1 MAAFE
6 SKLIAILCADVKDYS
21 RHIQRDEEG
30 TIQRLKEFRLTFDQT
45 IAGYGGRIANTA
57 GDSVVAE
64 FATVKDAV
72 TCAVTAQKNLAE
84 KNKSLPAPDRLFFR
98 IGIHLG
104 DVIRDG
110 KDILGD
116 GVNIAARIEST
127 AEPGGIALS
136 GSVYDSIK
144 NKLPYRYEF
153 QGEQQLKNIDEPVR
167 VYKVVLETVTAG
179 AIADQPAET
188 IVPSTPHFLRFTPV
202 SIVVALVVLA
212 IAVLLGIF
220 YLPAEPGKEQT
231 NQQATVTEPVA
242 TPAVVE
248 PPSIAVLPFTNMSP
262 EPEQEYF
269 TDGLS
274 EELINHLAQIQG
286 LRVIGRT
293 SCFVFKGKNEDLRVI
308 GETLGVNHIL
318 EGSVRKAGETL
329 RITAQLVKAADGS
342 HIWSETYD
350 STLNDVLA
358 IQEDISKAVAQN
370 LKLSLGLGEF
380 SRPGWTRNV
389 AAYDEYLQARSYYW
403 QATPET
409 ITKAVEHYQRAI
421 EIDPAFILAR
431 TSLVNAYC

>member
-21 RHIQRDEEG
+21 RHMQRDEEG
-30 TIQRLKEFRLTFDQT
+30 TIRRLKEFRLTFDQT
-45 IAGYGGRIANTA
+45 IAGHGGRIANTA

-64 FATVKDAV
+64 FATVKEAV
-72 TCAVTAQKNLAE
+72 SCAVAAQKCLAA
-84 KNKSLPAPDRLFFR
+84 KNESLSAPDRLFFR

-110 KDILGD
+110 QDILGD

-144 NKLPYRYEF
+144 HKLPYKYEF
-153 QGEQQLKNIDEPVR
+153 QGEQRLKNIAEPVR
-167 VYKVVLETVTAG
+167 VYKVVLETVAAG
-179 AIADQPAET
+179 AMADRPAET

-202 SIVVALVVLA
+202 SIVVAFVVLA
-212 IAVLLGIF
+212 IAVLLGIY
-220 YLPAEPGKEQT
+220 YLPGEPGKEQT
-231 NQQATVTEPVA
+231 NQQATVPEPVA

-248 PPSIAVLPFTNMSP
+248 PPSIAVLPFTNISP

-269 TDGLS
+269 SDGLS

-293 SCFVFKGKNEDLRVI
+293 SSFAFKGKNEDLRVI

-342 HIWSETYD
+342 HLWSQTYD
-350 STLNDVLA
+350 RTLSDIFAV
-358 IQEDISKAVAQN
+358 QEDISKAVAQN

-380 SRPGWTRNV
+380 NRPGWTRNV
-389 AAYDEYLQARSYYW
+389 AAYDEYLQARTYYFN
-403 QATPET
+403 ASPESLP
-409 ITKAVEHYQRAI
+409 KAVEHYQRAI
-421 EIDPAFILAR
+421 DLDPSFILAR
-431 TSLVNAYC
+431 TGLIAAFC